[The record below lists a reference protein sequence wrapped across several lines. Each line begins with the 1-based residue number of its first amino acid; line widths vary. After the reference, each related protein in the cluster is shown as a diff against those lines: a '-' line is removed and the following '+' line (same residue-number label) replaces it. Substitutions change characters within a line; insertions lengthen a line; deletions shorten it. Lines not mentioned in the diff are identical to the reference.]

1 MKRILS
7 VSLFVVVLTCFFIQ
21 SHAQALDI
29 RLNLKKGDRL
39 SYDITLDSN
48 LEQKSNQYS
57 NVNQTST
64 LTIDQQV
71 KNILPNGNYLIEAN
85 YKCFSLKHKFGNK
98 VSTYHSDTVDVK
110 NPYYKHLNF
119 LTSVKFTYELSPRG
133 IVSNM
138 KGFESLTKHTDSDNA
153 IINLLRNFSK
163 PELITEMFN
172 YIPANTVKLNDKWK
186 VQAVLPELMNLKY
199 DINFRLKETNPKSLK
214 IELKS
219 NFNFTK
225 EDSIPGKNRMVKVEE
240 TGVQNGNLQVDPATG
255 LRTSSTTEQV
265 IDMVLKSKN
274 KKTNEE
280 QTDPAKI
287 ITRISFI
294 MLK

>member
-7 VSLFVVVLTCFFIQ
+7 LSLFAVFLTCFFIH
-21 SHAQALDI
+21 SHAQTFDI
-29 RLNLKKGDRL
+29 KLRLKNGDRF
-39 SYDITLDSN
+39 SYDITLYSK
-48 LEQKSNQYS
+48 LEQKSNQYT
-57 NVNQTST
+57 NVNQSST

-71 KNILPNGNYLIEAN
+71 KNVLPNGNYLIEAN

-98 VSTYHSDTVDVK
+98 ITTYHSDTVDVK

-119 LTSVKFTYELSPRG
+119 LPSVKFTYELSPKG

-138 KGFESLTKHTDSDNA
+138 KGFESLTKHTDGDNA
-153 IINLLRNFSK
+153 VINLLRNFGK

-172 YIPANTVKLNDKWK
+172 YIPASIVKLNDTWK

-199 DINFRLKETNPKSLK
+199 DINYRLKETTPKSLK
-214 IELKS
+214 LELKS

-240 TGVQNGNLQVDPATG
+240 TGVQNGNLQVDPASG

-265 IDMVLKSKN
+265 IDMILKSKN
-274 KKTNEE
+274 TKTNEE

-294 MLK
+294 LLK